1 MEDNAGARAG
11 QCKARLMAGQRRIG
25 HRMVRGHVGGQF
37 TRLRAGMTTRAGPE
51 LSPGQH
57 QSCANKVKVGS
68 CHGLGEGRFSFGTQ

>member
-37 TRLRAGMTTRAGPE
+37 TRLRVGMTTRAGPE

-57 QSCANKVKVGS
+57 
-68 CHGLGEGRFSFGTQ
+68 